1 MRILF
6 VTSEAFPLIKT
17 GGLADV
23 SGSFPAALRKLNNDI
38 RILIPGYP
46 AVLDKILNSSHLCT
60 LSNLPKV
67 GNVQIILGE
76 MPDSGVP
83 VMAIKSAV
91 LYERDGG
98 PYADVNGND
107 WEDNPIRFGI
117 LSLVAARLSAE
128 DSRSTTARGSAPG
141 RSRREE

>member
-1 MRILF
+1 MKLLKLRILF

-60 LSNLPKV
+60 LSNLP
-67 GNVQIILGE
+67 
-76 MPDSGVP
+76 
-83 VMAIKSAV
+83 
-91 LYERDGG
+91 R
-98 PYADVNGND
+98 
-107 WEDNPIRFGI
+107 
-117 LSLVAARLSAE
+117 LVIYNHF
-128 DSRSTTARGSAPG
+128 
-141 RSRREE
+141 RRNA